1 MRALTA
7 NEVEVRVGN
16 IGKKGVTMLLYKNA
30 RVDRAMLDEEFGR
43 MNWACKYEE
52 HKGNLFCSIGVYD
65 PDKKEWVWKEDCGT
79 ESFTEK
85 EKGEASD
92 AFKRAGFR
100 WGIGIEL
107 YNSPRIMIPVKTV
120 ENGKGGYQMKDKG
133 ELFGSYVSHM
143 VVEEVDGIRKVTEL
157 DIAKKEYNGKSYIL
171 WSTDERKVG
180 MDI

>member
-1 MRALTA
+1 M
-7 NEVEVRVGN
+7 
-16 IGKKGVTMLLYKNA
+16 
-30 RVDRAMLDEEFGR
+30 
-43 MNWACKYEE
+43 
-52 HKGNLFCSIGVYD
+52 
-65 PDKKEWVWKEDCGT
+65 WKEDCGT

-120 ENGKGGYQMKDKG
+120 ENGKGGYQMKDKW

-180 MDI
+180 MDR